1 VTYAFSFLHLRIHLP
16 ALFQNW
22 NWVLSHASRQISR
35 RGEVMRSG
43 NWKIVPAL
51 SALVL
56 ATVIAPA
63 AHAGCGLYSPAPH
76 PASWQ
81 PQIASPRLVLA
92 ALIIDDDAATA
103 KPEPSMVGTWK
114 EKWISEG
121 TEGIKDG
128 TEVDAVYA
136 QWHSDGTEIN
146 VSGLRTPPSGE
157 VCLGEWIKT
166 GARTYQ
172 LNHFGISYDST
183 GTHLV
188 GPARIQQ
195 WLTIEPNG
203 NATWGKFTID
213 QYDEAGN
220 RLGPHVQ
227 GKVIGTRVTMETGFE
242 SVE

>member
-1 VTYAFSFLHLRIHLP
+1 VEAP
-16 ALFQNW
+16 
-22 NWVLSHASRQISR
+22 ISKL
-35 RGEVMRSG
+35 EKVMKSG

-51 SALVL
+51 SALAL
-56 ATVIAPA
+56 ATMFAPY

-81 PQIASPRLVLA
+81 PLIASPRLVLA
-92 ALIIDDDAATA
+92 ALTNDEAAT
-103 KPEPSMVGTWK
+103 PSEPSMVGTWK

-121 TEGIKDG
+121 SEGIKDG
-128 TEVDAVYA
+128 TEVDAGYA

-146 VSGLRTPPSGE
+146 ISGLRAPLTCD

-172 LNHFGISYDST
+172 MNHFGISYDST
-183 GTHLV
+183 GANLV

-195 WLTIEPNG
+195 WLTLNPNG
-203 NATWGKFTID
+203 NSTWGKFTID

-220 RLGPHVQ
+220 LLAHLQ
-227 GKVIGTRVTMETGFE
+227 GNVTGTRVTMETGFQ
-242 SVE
+242 SVQ

>member
-1 VTYAFSFLHLRIHLP
+1 
-16 ALFQNW
+16 
-22 NWVLSHASRQISR
+22 
-35 RGEVMRSG
+35 MRSG

-56 ATVIAPA
+56 AIMVGPYAR
-63 AHAGCGLYSPAPH
+63 AGCGLYSPVPH
-76 PASWQ
+76 AASWQ

-92 ALIIDDDAATA
+92 SLAIDDDAAT
-103 KPEPSMVGTWK
+103 PPGPSIVGTWK
-114 EKWISEG
+114 EHWISEG
-121 TEGIKDG
+121 SEGIKDG
-128 TEVDAVYA
+128 TEVDAGYA

-146 VSGLRTPPSGE
+146 LSGLRAPLTGD

-172 LNHFGISYDST
+172 MNHFGIAYDPT
-183 GTHLV
+183 GVNLV

-195 WLTIEPNG
+195 WLTLDPKG
-203 NATWGKFTID
+203 NSTSGKFTID
-213 QYDEAGN
+213 QYDESGN
-220 RLGPHVQ
+220 LLAHVQ